1 MVRLRIRL
9 LLLVIGLIGTSTLLA
24 SSLSV
29 TAPRVSSCPD
39 TESVTN
45 VVFAAGDANDRMFN
59 LSLELDATVSNN
71 VTLAF
76 GTDGNTNGVLEREEV
91 DAVIGWDSG
100 AWFYQD
106 RRAGDESYTPRSD
119 GHRRLDWTLILSPL
133 KTAKS
138 LSATDA
144 DGAVFTNAV
153 PPTMFDPGWDL
164 LQVTT
169 RGLSDPNGIVVTEV
183 DGWGFRIILR

>member
-1 MVRLRIRL
+1 MAKKYSLLIIMLHVLSLALFGAGVR
-9 LLLVIGLIGTSTLLA
+9 VE
-24 SSLSV
+24 
-29 TAPRVSSCPD
+29 APTPADGAD

-45 VVFAAGDANDRMFN
+45 VVFAAGDANDRVFN

-76 GTDGNTNGVLEREEV
+76 GIDGNTNGVLDREEV
-91 DAVIGWDSG
+91 DAMIGWDPG
-100 AWFYQD
+100 AWFYHD
-106 RRAGDESYTPRSD
+106 HRTGEESYTPRSD
-119 GHRRLDWTLILSPL
+119 GHGRLDWALVLSPL

-144 DGAVFTNAV
+144 DGAVFANAV